1 MYKVFVTAR
10 VLKQN
15 EEVFDILRE
24 NGCEIVPNPCY
35 GRMLSEEELI
45 QNLQGIDGL
54 ILGME
59 KINANILSKLDSL
72 KVISRFGVGYDN
84 VDVAA
89 ATAKGIAVTN
99 VPGQNSE
106 SVAELAIAH
115 MLAISRKIPTG
126 WDQVRDGRW
135 DIINGCEL
143 KDKTLGIMGLGRIGK
158 SVALK
163 AKAFNMK
170 VIVYDR
176 SAATKKA
183 DFCKEN
189 DIEIVSKEELLT
201 RSDYVSLHMP
211 GAAELKNFI
220 GAEELNM
227 MKPTAFLIN
236 TARGAL
242 VDEDALYTCL
252 SEKRIAGAALDDLVN
267 HPLQKDDKL
276 LSLDNVIITP
286 HMGAN
291 TTEANQRT
299 KLMVIYNLLAGLTG
313 EYNENTVNLAELKK

>member
-10 VLKQN
+10 VLKQDD
-15 EEVFDILRE
+15 EVFDILRE

-35 GRMLSEEELI
+35 GRRLSEEELI
-45 QNLQGIDGL
+45 ENLQGIDGL

-59 KINANILSKLDSL
+59 QVNANVLSHLDSL

-84 VDVAA
+84 VDVQT
-89 ATAKGIAVTN
+89 ATEKGIAVTN

-106 SVAELAIAH
+106 SVAELAIAL
-115 MLAISRKIPTG
+115 MLAISRKIPSG
-126 WDQVRDGRW
+126 WALAREGRW
-135 DIINGCEL
+135 DIINGNEL
-143 KDKTLGIMGLGRIGK
+143 KDKTLGIMGLGRIGR
-158 SVALK
+158 SVAQK

-170 VIVYDR
+170 LLAYDR
-176 SAATKKA
+176 SAAKKA

-189 DIEIVSKEELLT
+189 NIEVVSSKEELLK

-211 GAAELKNFI
+211 GAEDLRNFI
-220 GAEELNM
+220 GAGELAV

-242 VDEDALYTCL
+242 VDEEALFNCL
-252 SEKRIAGAALDDLVN
+252 SEKRIAGAALDDLASL
-267 HPLQKDDKL
+267 PLQKDNKL
-276 LSLDNVIITP
+276 LTLDNVIVTP

-291 TTEANQRT
+291 TFEANQRT
-299 KLMVIYNLLAGLTG
+299 KMMVINNLLAGLTG
-313 EYNENTVNLAELKK
+313 KYNENVVNLAGLKK

>member
-45 QNLQGIDGL
+45 ENLQGIDGL

-59 KINANILSKLDSL
+59 KVNANVLSHLDSL

-84 VDVAA
+84 VDVAT

-189 DIEIVSKEELLT
+189 DIEIVSKEALLT

-211 GAAELKNFI
+211 GAEELKNFI
-220 GAEELNM
+220 GAEELSL

-242 VDEDALYTCL
+242 VDEDALYNCL
-252 SEKRIAGAALDDLVN
+252 SEKRIAGAALDDLA
-267 HPLQKDDKL
+267 
-276 LSLDNVIITP
+276 SLP
-286 HMGAN
+286 HGCQHLRGKPEN
-291 TTEANQRT
+291 EADG
-299 KLMVIYNLLAGLTG
+299 NL
-313 EYNENTVNLAELKK
+313 

>member
-45 QNLQGIDGL
+45 ENLQGIDGL

-59 KINANILSKLDSL
+59 KVNANVLSHLDSL

-84 VDVAA
+84 VDVAT

-189 DIEIVSKEELLT
+189 DIEIVSKEALLT

-211 GAAELKNFI
+211 GAEELKNFI
-220 GAEELNM
+220 GAEELSL

-242 VDEDALYTCL
+242 VDEDALYNCL
-252 SEKRIAGAALDDLVN
+252 SEKRIAGAALDDLASL
-267 HPLQKDDKL
+267 PLLKDNKL

-291 TTEANQRT
+291 TFEANQRT

-313 EYNENTVNLAELKK
+313 EYNENLKK

>member
-10 VLKQN
+10 VLKKDD
-15 EEVFDILRE
+15 EVFDILRA

-35 GRMLSEEELI
+35 GRALSEEELI
-45 QNLQGIDGL
+45 ENLQGIDGL

-84 VDVAA
+84 VDIAA
-89 ATAKGIAVTN
+89 AAEKGIAVTN

-106 SVAELAIAH
+106 SVAELAIAL
-115 MLAISRKIPTG
+115 MLAISRKLHTG
-126 WDQVRDGRW
+126 FGMVKDGSW
-135 DIINGCEL
+135 GIINGNEL
-143 KDKTLGIMGLGRIGK
+143 KDKTLGIMGLGRIGR

-176 SAATKKA
+176 SADKKA
-183 DFCKEN
+183 DFCTAN
-189 DIEIVSKEELLT
+189 GIEAVSKEELLK

-211 GAAELKNFI
+211 GSDALKNFI
-220 GAEELNM
+220 GAEELAM
-227 MKPTAFLIN
+227 MKPTAYLIN
-236 TARGAL
+236 TARGSL
-242 VDEDALYTCL
+242 VDEDALYACM
-252 SEKRIAGAALDDLVN
+252 SERRIAGAALDDLASL
-267 HPLQKDDKL
+267 PLQKDNKL
-276 LSLDNVIITP
+276 LTLDNVIITP

-291 TTEANQRT
+291 TFEANQRT
-299 KLMVIYNLLAGLTG
+299 KLMVIDNLLAGLSG
-313 EYNENTVNLAELKK
+313 KYNENVVNIALLKK

>member
-10 VLKQN
+10 VLKK
-15 EEVFDILRE
+15 EDEVFDILRE

-35 GRMLSEEELI
+35 GRALSEEELI
-45 QNLQGIDGL
+45 ENLQGIDGV

-84 VDVAA
+84 VDIVAA
-89 ATAKGIAVTN
+89 AEKGIAVTN

-106 SVAELAIAH
+106 SVAELAIAL
-115 MLAISRKIPTG
+115 MLSISRKLHAGYGMVKDGG
-126 WDQVRDGRW
+126 WG
-135 DIINGCEL
+135 IINGNEL
-143 KDKTLGIMGLGRIGK
+143 KGKTLGIMGLGRIGK

-176 SAATKKA
+176 SPERKA

-189 DIEIVSKEELLT
+189 NIEVVSKEELLK
-201 RSDYVSLHMP
+201 RADYVSLHMP
-211 GAAELKNFI
+211 GDDSLKNFI
-220 GAEELNM
+220 GADELAM
-227 MKPTAFLIN
+227 MKPTAYLIN
-236 TARGAL
+236 SARGSL
-242 VDEDALYTCL
+242 VDEDALYACM
-252 SEKRIAGAALDDLVN
+252 SEKRIAGAALDDLASL
-267 HPLQKDDKL
+267 PLQKDNKL
-276 LSLDNVIITP
+276 LTLDNVIVTP

-291 TTEANQRT
+291 TLEANQRT
-299 KLMVIYNLLAGLTG
+299 KMMVIENLLACLNGN
-313 EYNENTVNLAELKK
+313 YNENVVNMSLLKK

>member
-45 QNLQGIDGL
+45 ENLQGIDGL

-59 KINANILSKLDSL
+59 KVNANVLSHLDSL

-84 VDVAA
+84 VDVAT

-189 DIEIVSKEELLT
+189 DIEIVSKEALLT

-211 GAAELKNFI
+211 GAEELKNFI
-220 GAEELNM
+220 GAEELSL

-242 VDEDALYTCL
+242 VDEDALYNCL
-252 SEKRIAGAALDDLVN
+252 SEKRIAGAALDDLASL
-267 HPLQKDDKL
+267 PLLKDNKL

-291 TTEANQRT
+291 TFEANQRT

-313 EYNENTVNLAELKK
+313 EYNENVVNLADLKK

>member
-15 EEVFDILRE
+15 EKVFDILRE

-35 GRMLSEEELI
+35 GRLLSEEELI
-45 QNLQGIDGL
+45 ENLAGIDGL

-59 KINANILSKLDSL
+59 KLNANVIAHADSL

-84 VDVAA
+84 VDVEA

-99 VPGQNSE
+99 VPGQNTE
-106 SVAELAIAH
+106 SVAELTIAL
-115 MLAISRKIPTG
+115 MLAISRKAPLG
-126 WDQVRDGRW
+126 WDHVRDGKW
-135 DIINGCEL
+135 DIINGFEL

-189 DIEIVSKEELLT
+189 DLEIVSKEELLK
-201 RSDYVSLHMP
+201 RADYVSLHMP
-211 GAAELKNFI
+211 GAGDLKNFI
-220 GAEELNM
+220 GAEELAM

-236 TARGAL
+236 AARGSL
-242 VDEDALYTCL
+242 VDEEALYNCL
-252 SEKRIAGAALDDLVN
+252 KENGIAGAALDDLASL
-267 HPLQKDDKL
+267 PLQKDNKL
-276 LSLDNVIITP
+276 LSLDNVVITP

-291 TTEANQRT
+291 TFEANQRT
-299 KLMVIYNLLAGLTG
+299 KLMVINNLLAGLTG
-313 EYNENTVNLAELKK
+313 KYNENVVNLAGLKK